1 MVGVYFQINDWV
13 LSVDENKLYRQDR
26 EVTVEP
32 RLINLLHFLAE
43 HASEVFNREELIQ
56 YVWAGA
62 IVTDQV
68 VTQSIFELRKL
79 LRDGREENISY
90 VITVPKRGYKL
101 VANVTPMT
109 HEEFLA
115 SRHCNAEILPSIVE
129 EAEEEQPE
137 APVPSIAFP
146 AGPLTRAVCE
156 MSKEKKAPR
165 KPNKISPWRL
175 GLMNFIWISILVV
188 VMGVFTYK
196 QSEVRITQAI
206 DTHLIEFKFQD
217 NFSKEGRSYDLAD
230 GFAQKLMADVA
241 QVSDY
246 RVMLKKATFTT
257 GIVPGKSVVV
267 RVKEND
273 GGSFLEVEYRNNSSE
288 KVLFSRQYALTNS
301 HLKSV
306 MQQASLD
313 LMHAL
318 KVPDAKLKS
327 KVLVAGM
334 PMNPDAVEL
343 FVEANHYLNV
353 SDANQ
358 FQHGIDL
365 MEKILEL
372 EPDNAYV
379 QAELLIAYHVQ
390 NALDPALE
398 LRKGRVQQL
407 SEKLETNTKMMVGPI
422 QPRIYEALAL
432 NETIAGDI
440 DLAKQHLN
448 QALEIRDS
456 VLSYV
461 IRGKHAEL
469 DGDLDWASESYSEA
483 FYIDTSVETYLLCEN
498 LVFPSNMKAID
509 YAMYRAVHPS
519 VVRML

>member
-43 HASEVFNREELIQ
+43 HANEVFNREELIQ

-79 LRDGREENISY
+79 LRDGREENTNY

-101 VANVTPMT
+101 VANVVAMT
-109 HEEFLA
+109 HEEFVT
-115 SRHCNAEILPSIVE
+115 SRQNEEIPPSVE
-129 EAEEEQPE
+129 ESEEDCLPI
-137 APVPSIAFP
+137 APAVTFP

-156 MSKEKKAPR
+156 MSKEKKAPQS
-165 KPNKISPWRL
+165 KNKISPWLL
-175 GLMNFIWISILVV
+175 GIMNFIWISMLVV

-217 NFSKEGRSYDLAD
+217 NFTNEGLSYDLAD
-230 GFAQKLMADVA
+230 GFAQKLMSDIA

-246 RVMLKKATFTT
+246 RVMLKKASFTS

-267 RVKEND
+267 RVREND

-288 KVLFSRQYALTNS
+288 KVLFSRQYALTSS
-301 HLKSV
+301 HLKTV
-306 MQQASLD
+306 LQQASLD
-313 LMHAL
+313 LMQVL
-318 KVPDAKLKS
+318 KVSDAKLKS
-327 KVLVAGM
+327 TMLVAGM
-334 PMNPDAVEL
+334 PMNPDALEL
-343 FVEANHYLNV
+343 FVQANHYLNV
-353 SDANQ
+353 SDTKQ
-358 FQHGIDL
+358 FRQGIDL
-365 MEKILEL
+365 MENILEI

-390 NALDPALE
+390 KALDFSQE
-398 LRKGRVQQL
+398 LKKGRMQQL
-407 SEKLETNTKMMVGPI
+407 SEALETNVKMMVGPI

-432 NETIAGDI
+432 HETIIGDMA
-440 DLAKQHLN
+440 LAKRHLG
-448 QALEIRDS
+448 QALRLRDS

-469 DGDLDWASESYSEA
+469 DGDLDLASESYSEA

>member
-43 HASEVFNREELIQ
+43 HANEVFNREELIQ

-79 LRDGREENISY
+79 LRDGREENTNY

-101 VANVTPMT
+101 VANVVTMT
-109 HEEFLA
+109 HEEFVTN
-115 SRHCNAEILPSIVE
+115 RQNEEIPPSVE
-129 EAEEEQPE
+129 ESEEDCLPI
-137 APVPSIAFP
+137 APAVTFP

-156 MSKEKKAPR
+156 MSKEKKAPQS
-165 KPNKISPWRL
+165 KNKISPWRL
-175 GLMNFIWISILVV
+175 GIMNFIWISMLVV

-217 NFSKEGRSYDLAD
+217 YFTNEGLSYDLAD
-230 GFAQKLMADVA
+230 GFAQKLMSDIA

-246 RVMLKKATFTT
+246 RVMLKKASFTS

-267 RVKEND
+267 RVREND

-288 KVLFSRQYALTNS
+288 KVLFSRQYALTSS
-301 HLKSV
+301 HLKTV
-306 MQQASLD
+306 LQQASLD
-313 LMHAL
+313 LMQVL
-318 KVPDAKLKS
+318 KVSDAKLKS
-327 KVLVAGM
+327 TMLVAGM
-334 PMNPDAVEL
+334 PMNPDALEL
-343 FVEANHYLNV
+343 FVQANHYLNV
-353 SDANQ
+353 SDTKQ
-358 FQHGIDL
+358 FRQGIDL
-365 MEKILEL
+365 MENILEI

-390 NALDPALE
+390 KALDFSQE
-398 LRKGRVQQL
+398 LKKGRMQQL
-407 SEKLETNTKMMVGPI
+407 SEALETNVKMMVGPI

-432 NETIAGDI
+432 HETIIGDMA
-440 DLAKQHLN
+440 LAKRHLG
-448 QALEIRDS
+448 QALRLRDS

-469 DGDLDWASESYSEA
+469 DGDLDLASESYSEA

>member
-43 HASEVFNREELIQ
+43 HANEVFNREELIQ

-79 LRDGREENISY
+79 LRDGREENTNY

-101 VANVTPMT
+101 VANVVTMT
-109 HEEFLA
+109 HEEFVT
-115 SRHCNAEILPSIVE
+115 SRQNEEIPPSVE
-129 EAEEEQPE
+129 ESEEDCLPI
-137 APVPSIAFP
+137 APAVTFP

-156 MSKEKKAPR
+156 MSKEKKAPQS
-165 KPNKISPWRL
+165 KNKISPWRL
-175 GLMNFIWISILVV
+175 GIMNFIWISMLVV

-217 NFSKEGRSYDLAD
+217 NFTNEGLSYDLAD
-230 GFAQKLMADVA
+230 GFAQKLMSDIA

-246 RVMLKKATFTT
+246 RVMLKKASFTS

-267 RVKEND
+267 RVREND

-288 KVLFSRQYALTNS
+288 KVLFSRQYALTSS
-301 HLKSV
+301 HLKTV
-306 MQQASLD
+306 LQQASLD
-313 LMHAL
+313 LMQVL
-318 KVPDAKLKS
+318 KVSDAKLKS
-327 KVLVAGM
+327 TMLVAGM
-334 PMNPDAVEL
+334 PMNPDALEL
-343 FVEANHYLNV
+343 FVQANHYLNV
-353 SDANQ
+353 SDTKQ
-358 FQHGIDL
+358 FRQGIDL
-365 MEKILEL
+365 MENILEI

-390 NALDPALE
+390 KALDFSQE
-398 LRKGRVQQL
+398 LKKGRMQQL
-407 SEKLETNTKMMVGPI
+407 SEALETNVKMMVGPI

-432 NETIAGDI
+432 HETIIGDMA
-440 DLAKQHLN
+440 LAKRHLE
-448 QALEIRDS
+448 QALRLRDS

-469 DGDLDWASESYSEA
+469 DGDLDLASESYSEA

>member
-43 HASEVFNREELIQ
+43 HANEVFNREELIQ

-79 LRDGREENISY
+79 LRDGREENTNY

-101 VANVTPMT
+101 VANVVTMT
-109 HEEFLA
+109 HEEFVT
-115 SRHCNAEILPSIVE
+115 SRQNEEIPPSVE
-129 EAEEEQPE
+129 ESEEDCLPI
-137 APVPSIAFP
+137 APAVTFP

-156 MSKEKKAPR
+156 MSKEKKAPQS
-165 KPNKISPWRL
+165 KNKISPWRL
-175 GLMNFIWISILVV
+175 GIMNFIWISMLVV

-217 NFSKEGRSYDLAD
+217 NFTNEGLSYDLAD
-230 GFAQKLMADVA
+230 GFAQKLMSDIA

-246 RVMLKKATFTT
+246 RVMLKKASFTS

-267 RVKEND
+267 RVREND

-288 KVLFSRQYALTNS
+288 KVLFSRQYALTSS
-301 HLKSV
+301 HLKTV
-306 MQQASLD
+306 LQQASLD
-313 LMHAL
+313 LMQVL
-318 KVPDAKLKS
+318 KVSDAKLKS
-327 KVLVAGM
+327 TMLVAGM
-334 PMNPDAVEL
+334 PMNPDALEL
-343 FVEANHYLNV
+343 FVQANHYLNV
-353 SDANQ
+353 SDTKQ
-358 FQHGIDL
+358 FRQGIDL
-365 MEKILEL
+365 MENILEI

-390 NALDPALE
+390 KALDFSQE
-398 LRKGRVQQL
+398 LKKGRMQQL
-407 SEKLETNTKMMVGPI
+407 SEALETNVKMMVGPI

-432 NETIAGDI
+432 HETIIGDMA
-440 DLAKQHLN
+440 LAKRHLG
-448 QALEIRDS
+448 QALRLRDS

-469 DGDLDWASESYSEA
+469 DGDLDLASESVKLSILIRRLRRTCCA
-483 FYIDTSVETYLLCEN
+483 KTWSSQVT
-498 LVFPSNMKAID
+498 
-509 YAMYRAVHPS
+509 
-519 VVRML
+519 

>member
-26 EVTVEP
+26 EVAVEP

-43 HASEVFNREELIQ
+43 HANEVFNREELIQ

-79 LRDGREENISY
+79 LRDGREENTNY

-101 VANVTPMT
+101 VANVVAMT
-109 HEEFLA
+109 HEEFVT
-115 SRHCNAEILPSIVE
+115 SRQNEEIPPSVE
-129 EAEEEQPE
+129 ESEEDCLPI
-137 APVPSIAFP
+137 APAVTFP

-156 MSKEKKAPR
+156 MSKEKKAPQS
-165 KPNKISPWRL
+165 KNKISPWRL
-175 GLMNFIWISILVV
+175 GIMNFIWISMLVV

-217 NFSKEGRSYDLAD
+217 NFTNEGLSYDLAD
-230 GFAQKLMADVA
+230 GFAQKLMSDIA

-246 RVMLKKATFTT
+246 RVMLKKASFTS

-267 RVKEND
+267 RVREND

-288 KVLFSRQYALTNS
+288 KVLFSRQYALTSS
-301 HLKSV
+301 HLKTV
-306 MQQASLD
+306 LQQASLD
-313 LMHAL
+313 LMQVL
-318 KVPDAKLKS
+318 KVSDAKLKS
-327 KVLVAGM
+327 TMLVAGM
-334 PMNPDAVEL
+334 PMNPDALEL
-343 FVEANHYLNV
+343 FVQANHYLNV
-353 SDANQ
+353 SDTKQ
-358 FQHGIDL
+358 FRQGIDL
-365 MEKILEL
+365 MENILEI

-390 NALDPALE
+390 KALDFSQE
-398 LRKGRVQQL
+398 LKKGRMQQL
-407 SEKLETNTKMMVGPI
+407 SEALETNVKMMVGPI

-432 NETIAGDI
+432 HETIIGDMA
-440 DLAKQHLN
+440 LAKRHLG
-448 QALEIRDS
+448 QALRLRDS

-469 DGDLDWASESYSEA
+469 DGDLDLASESYSEA

>member
-43 HASEVFNREELIQ
+43 HANEVFNREELIQ

-79 LRDGREENISY
+79 LRDGREENTNY

-101 VANVTPMT
+101 VANVVTMT
-109 HEEFLA
+109 YEEFVT
-115 SRHCNAEILPSIVE
+115 SRQNEEIPPSVE
-129 EAEEEQPE
+129 ESEEDCLPI
-137 APVPSIAFP
+137 APAVTFP

-156 MSKEKKAPR
+156 MSKEKKAPQS
-165 KPNKISPWRL
+165 KNKISPWRL
-175 GLMNFIWISILVV
+175 GIMNFIWISMLVV

-217 NFSKEGRSYDLAD
+217 NFTNEGLSYDLAD
-230 GFAQKLMADVA
+230 GFAQKLMSDIA

-246 RVMLKKATFTT
+246 RVMLKKASFTS

-267 RVKEND
+267 RVREND

-288 KVLFSRQYALTNS
+288 KVLFSRQYALTSS
-301 HLKSV
+301 HLKTV
-306 MQQASLD
+306 LQQASLD
-313 LMHAL
+313 LMQVL
-318 KVPDAKLKS
+318 KVSDAKLKS
-327 KVLVAGM
+327 TMLVAGM
-334 PMNPDAVEL
+334 PMNPDALEL
-343 FVEANHYLNV
+343 FVQANHYLNV
-353 SDANQ
+353 SDTKQ
-358 FQHGIDL
+358 FRQGIDL
-365 MEKILEL
+365 MENILEI

-390 NALDPALE
+390 KALDFSQE
-398 LRKGRVQQL
+398 LKKGRMQQL
-407 SEKLETNTKMMVGPI
+407 SEALETNVKMMMGPI

-432 NETIAGDI
+432 HETIIGDMA
-440 DLAKQHLN
+440 LAKRHLG
-448 QALEIRDS
+448 QALRLRDS

-469 DGDLDWASESYSEA
+469 DGDLDLASESYSEA

>member
-43 HASEVFNREELIQ
+43 HANEVFNREELIQ

-115 SRHCNAEILPSIVE
+115 CRPCYSDELSSSKI
-129 EAEEEQPE
+129 AEEDSPTPL
-137 APVPSIAFP
+137 APTVTFP

-156 MSKEKKAPR
+156 MSKEKKTPPKR
-165 KPNKISPWRL
+165 HKISTWRL
-175 GLMNFIWISILVV
+175 GVMNFIWISILVV
-188 VMGVFTYK
+188 VMGIFTYK

-217 NFSKEGRSYDLAD
+217 DFSRDGLVYELAD
-230 GFAQKLMADVA
+230 GFAQKLMADIA

-246 RVMLKKATFTT
+246 RVMLKKTSFTT

-267 RVKEND
+267 QVRQNES
-273 GGSFLEVEYRNNSSE
+273 GSFLEVEYRNNSSD
-288 KVLFSRQYALTNS
+288 KVLFSRQYALADN
-301 HLKSV
+301 HLKAV
-306 MQQASLD
+306 LQQASLD
-313 LMHAL
+313 LMHVL
-318 KVPDAKLKS
+318 KVPNAKEKS
-327 KVLVAGM
+327 QVLVAGM
-334 PMNPDAVEL
+334 PMNPDALEL
-343 FVEANHYLNV
+343 FVRANHYLNV
-353 SDANQ
+353 SDAGR
-358 FQHGIDL
+358 FQRGIDL
-365 MEKILEL
+365 MEKILEI

-379 QAELLIAYHVQ
+379 QSELLIAYHVQ
-390 NALDPALE
+390 KALDPALE
-398 LRKGRVQQL
+398 LRKSRVQQL
-407 SEKLETNTKMMVGPI
+407 SETLETNTQAMVGPI

-432 NETIAGDI
+432 HETVIGDI
-440 DLAKQHLN
+440 DMAKRHLS
-448 QALEIRDS
+448 QAFELRDS

-509 YAMYRAVHPS
+509 YSMYRAVHPS

>member
-43 HASEVFNREELIQ
+43 HANEVFNREELIQ

-79 LRDGREENISY
+79 LRDGREENTNY

-101 VANVTPMT
+101 VANVVAMT
-109 HEEFLA
+109 HEEFVT
-115 SRHCNAEILPSIVE
+115 SRQNEEIPPSVE
-129 EAEEEQPE
+129 ESEEDCLPI
-137 APVPSIAFP
+137 APAVTFP

-156 MSKEKKAPR
+156 MSKEKKAPQS
-165 KPNKISPWRL
+165 KNKISPWRL
-175 GLMNFIWISILVV
+175 GIMNFIWISMLVV

-217 NFSKEGRSYDLAD
+217 NFTSEGLSYDLAD
-230 GFAQKLMADVA
+230 GFAQKLMSDIA

-246 RVMLKKATFTT
+246 RVMLKKASFTS

-267 RVKEND
+267 RVREND

-288 KVLFSRQYALTNS
+288 KVLFSRQYALTSS
-301 HLKSV
+301 HLKTV
-306 MQQASLD
+306 LQQASLD
-313 LMHAL
+313 LMQVL
-318 KVPDAKLKS
+318 KVSDAKLKS
-327 KVLVAGM
+327 TMLVAGM
-334 PMNPDAVEL
+334 PMNPDALEL
-343 FVEANHYLNV
+343 FVQANHYLNV
-353 SDANQ
+353 SDTKQ
-358 FQHGIDL
+358 FRQGIDL
-365 MEKILEL
+365 MENILEI

-379 QAELLIAYHVQ
+379 QAELLIAYHVEK
-390 NALDPALE
+390 ALDFSQE
-398 LRKGRVQQL
+398 LKKGRMQQL
-407 SEKLETNTKMMVGPI
+407 SEALETNVKMMVGPI

-432 NETIAGDI
+432 HETIIGDMA
-440 DLAKQHLN
+440 LAKRHLG
-448 QALEIRDS
+448 QALRLRDS

-469 DGDLDWASESYSEA
+469 DGDLDLASESYSEA

>member
-43 HASEVFNREELIQ
+43 HANEVFNREELIQ

-79 LRDGREENISY
+79 LRDGREENTNY

-101 VANVTPMT
+101 VANVVTMT
-109 HEEFLA
+109 HEEFVT
-115 SRHCNAEILPSIVE
+115 SRQNEEIPPSVE
-129 EAEEEQPE
+129 E
-137 APVPSIAFP
+137 
-146 AGPLTRAVCE
+146 
-156 MSKEKKAPR
+156 
-165 KPNKISPWRL
+165 
-175 GLMNFIWISILVV
+175 
-188 VMGVFTYK
+188 
-196 QSEVRITQAI
+196 SEVRITQAI

-217 NFSKEGRSYDLAD
+217 NFTNEGLSYDLAD
-230 GFAQKLMADVA
+230 GFAQKLMSDIA

-246 RVMLKKATFTT
+246 RVMLKKASFTS

-267 RVKEND
+267 RVREND

-288 KVLFSRQYALTNS
+288 KVLFSRQYALTSS
-301 HLKSV
+301 HLKTV
-306 MQQASLD
+306 LQQASLD
-313 LMHAL
+313 LMQVL
-318 KVPDAKLKS
+318 KVSDAKLKS
-327 KVLVAGM
+327 TMLVAGM
-334 PMNPDAVEL
+334 PMNPDALEL
-343 FVEANHYLNV
+343 FVQANHYLNV
-353 SDANQ
+353 SDTKQ
-358 FQHGIDL
+358 FRQGIDL
-365 MEKILEL
+365 MENILEI

-390 NALDPALE
+390 KALDFSQE
-398 LRKGRVQQL
+398 LKKGRMQQL
-407 SEKLETNTKMMVGPI
+407 SEALETNVKMMVGPI

-432 NETIAGDI
+432 HETIIGDMA
-440 DLAKQHLN
+440 LAKRHLG
-448 QALEIRDS
+448 QALRLRDS

-469 DGDLDWASESYSEA
+469 DGDLDLASESYSEA

>member
-43 HASEVFNREELIQ
+43 HANEVFNREELIQ

-79 LRDGREENISY
+79 LRDGREENTNY

-101 VANVTPMT
+101 VANVVTMT
-109 HEEFLA
+109 HEEFVT
-115 SRHCNAEILPSIVE
+115 SRQNEEIPPSVE
-129 EAEEEQPE
+129 ESEEDCLPI
-137 APVPSIAFP
+137 APAVTFP

-156 MSKEKKAPR
+156 MSKEKKAPQS
-165 KPNKISPWRL
+165 KNKISPWRL
-175 GLMNFIWISILVV
+175 GIMNFIWISMLVV

-217 NFSKEGRSYDLAD
+217 NFTNEGLSYDLAD
-230 GFAQKLMADVA
+230 GFAQKLMSDIA

-246 RVMLKKATFTT
+246 RVMLKKASFTS

-267 RVKEND
+267 RVREND

-288 KVLFSRQYALTNS
+288 KVLFSRQYALTSS
-301 HLKSV
+301 HLKTV
-306 MQQASLD
+306 LQQASLD
-313 LMHAL
+313 LMQVL
-318 KVPDAKLKS
+318 KVSDAKLKS
-327 KVLVAGM
+327 MMLVAGM
-334 PMNPDAVEL
+334 PMNPDALEL
-343 FVEANHYLNV
+343 FVQANHYLNV
-353 SDANQ
+353 SDTKQ
-358 FQHGIDL
+358 FRQGIDL
-365 MEKILEL
+365 MENILEI

-390 NALDPALE
+390 KALDFSQE
-398 LRKGRVQQL
+398 LKKGRMQQL
-407 SEKLETNTKMMVGPI
+407 SEALETNVKMMVGPI

-432 NETIAGDI
+432 HETIIGDMA
-440 DLAKQHLN
+440 LAKRHLG
-448 QALEIRDS
+448 QALRLRDS

-469 DGDLDWASESYSEA
+469 DGDLDLASESYSEA

>member
-43 HASEVFNREELIQ
+43 HANEVFNREELIQ

-79 LRDGREENISY
+79 LRDGREENTNY

-101 VANVTPMT
+101 VANVVAMT
-109 HEEFLA
+109 HEEFVT
-115 SRHCNAEILPSIVE
+115 SRQNEEIPPSVE
-129 EAEEEQPE
+129 ESEEDCLPI
-137 APVPSIAFP
+137 APAVTFP

-156 MSKEKKAPR
+156 MSKEKKAPQS
-165 KPNKISPWRL
+165 KNKISPWRL
-175 GLMNFIWISILVV
+175 GIMNFIWISMLVV

-217 NFSKEGRSYDLAD
+217 NFTNEGLSYDLAD
-230 GFAQKLMADVA
+230 GFAQKLMSDIA

-246 RVMLKKATFTT
+246 RVMLKKASFTS

-267 RVKEND
+267 RVREND

-288 KVLFSRQYALTNS
+288 KVLFSRQYALTSS
-301 HLKSV
+301 HLKTV
-306 MQQASLD
+306 LQQASLD
-313 LMHAL
+313 LMQVL
-318 KVPDAKLKS
+318 KVSDAKLKS
-327 KVLVAGM
+327 TMLVAGM
-334 PMNPDAVEL
+334 PMNPDALEL
-343 FVEANHYLNV
+343 FVQANHYLNV
-353 SDANQ
+353 SDTKQ
-358 FQHGIDL
+358 FRQGIDL
-365 MEKILEL
+365 MENILEI

-390 NALDPALE
+390 KALDFSQE
-398 LRKGRVQQL
+398 LKKGRMQQL
-407 SEKLETNTKMMVGPI
+407 SEALETNVKMMVGPI

-432 NETIAGDI
+432 HETIIGDMA
-440 DLAKQHLN
+440 LAKRHLG
-448 QALEIRDS
+448 QALRLRDS

-469 DGDLDWASESYSEA
+469 DGDLDLASESYSEA

>member
-43 HASEVFNREELIQ
+43 HANEVFNREELIQ

-79 LRDGREENISY
+79 LRDGREENTNY

-101 VANVTPMT
+101 VANVVTMT
-109 HEEFLA
+109 HEEFVT
-115 SRHCNAEILPSIVE
+115 SRQNEEIPPSVE
-129 EAEEEQPE
+129 ESEEDCLPI
-137 APVPSIAFP
+137 APAVTFP

-156 MSKEKKAPR
+156 MSKEKKAPQS
-165 KPNKISPWRL
+165 KNKISPWRL
-175 GLMNFIWISILVV
+175 GIMNFIWISMLVV

-217 NFSKEGRSYDLAD
+217 NFTNEGLSYDLAD
-230 GFAQKLMADVA
+230 RFAQKLMSDIA

-246 RVMLKKATFTT
+246 RVMLKKASFTS

-267 RVKEND
+267 RVREND

-288 KVLFSRQYALTNS
+288 KVLFSRQYALTSS
-301 HLKSV
+301 HLKTV
-306 MQQASLD
+306 LQQASLD
-313 LMHAL
+313 LMQVL
-318 KVPDAKLKS
+318 KVSDAKLKS
-327 KVLVAGM
+327 TMLVAGM
-334 PMNPDAVEL
+334 PMNPDALEL
-343 FVEANHYLNV
+343 FVQANHYLNV
-353 SDANQ
+353 SDTKQ
-358 FQHGIDL
+358 FRQGIDL
-365 MEKILEL
+365 MENILEI

-390 NALDPALE
+390 KALDFSQE
-398 LRKGRVQQL
+398 LKKGRMQQL
-407 SEKLETNTKMMVGPI
+407 SEALETNVKMMVGPI

-432 NETIAGDI
+432 HETIIGDMA
-440 DLAKQHLN
+440 LAKRHLG
-448 QALEIRDS
+448 QALRLRDS

-469 DGDLDWASESYSEA
+469 DGDLDLASESYSEA

>member
-43 HASEVFNREELIQ
+43 HANEVFNREELIQ

-79 LRDGREENISY
+79 LRDGREENTNY

-101 VANVTPMT
+101 VANVVAMT
-109 HEEFLA
+109 HEEFVT
-115 SRHCNAEILPSIVE
+115 SRQNEEIPPSVE
-129 EAEEEQPE
+129 ESEEDCLPI
-137 APVPSIAFP
+137 APAVTFP

-156 MSKEKKAPR
+156 MSKEKKAPQS
-165 KPNKISPWRL
+165 KNKISPWRL
-175 GLMNFIWISILVV
+175 GIMNFIWISMLVV

-217 NFSKEGRSYDLAD
+217 NFTSEGLSYDLAD
-230 GFAQKLMADVA
+230 GFAQKLMSDIA

-246 RVMLKKATFTT
+246 RVMLKKASFTF

-267 RVKEND
+267 RVREND

-288 KVLFSRQYALTNS
+288 KVLFSRQYALTSS
-301 HLKSV
+301 HLKTV
-306 MQQASLD
+306 LQQASLD
-313 LMHAL
+313 LMQVL
-318 KVPDAKLKS
+318 KVSDAKLKS
-327 KVLVAGM
+327 TMLVAGM
-334 PMNPDAVEL
+334 PMNPDALEL
-343 FVEANHYLNV
+343 FVQANHYLNV
-353 SDANQ
+353 SDTKQ
-358 FQHGIDL
+358 FRQGIDL
-365 MEKILEL
+365 MENILEI

-390 NALDPALE
+390 KALDFSQE
-398 LRKGRVQQL
+398 LKKGRMQQL
-407 SEKLETNTKMMVGPI
+407 SEALETNVKMMVGPI

-432 NETIAGDI
+432 HETIIGDMA
-440 DLAKQHLN
+440 LAKRHLG
-448 QALEIRDS
+448 QALRLRDS

-469 DGDLDWASESYSEA
+469 DGDLDLASESYSEA

>member
-43 HASEVFNREELIQ
+43 HANEVFNREELIQ

-79 LRDGREENISY
+79 LRDGREENTNY

-101 VANVTPMT
+101 VANVVAMT
-109 HEEFLA
+109 HEEFVT
-115 SRHCNAEILPSIVE
+115 SRQNEEIPPSVE
-129 EAEEEQPE
+129 ESEEDCLPI
-137 APVPSIAFP
+137 APTVTFP

-156 MSKEKKAPR
+156 MSKEKKAPQS
-165 KPNKISPWRL
+165 KNKISPWRL
-175 GLMNFIWISILVV
+175 GIMNFIWISMLVV

-217 NFSKEGRSYDLAD
+217 NFTNEGLSYDLAD
-230 GFAQKLMADVA
+230 GFAQKLMSDIA

-246 RVMLKKATFTT
+246 RVMLKKASFTS

-267 RVKEND
+267 RVREND

-288 KVLFSRQYALTNS
+288 KVLFSRQYALTSS
-301 HLKSV
+301 HLKTV
-306 MQQASLD
+306 LQQASLD
-313 LMHAL
+313 LMQVL
-318 KVPDAKLKS
+318 KVSDAKLKS
-327 KVLVAGM
+327 TMLVAGM
-334 PMNPDAVEL
+334 PMNPDALEL
-343 FVEANHYLNV
+343 FVQANHYLNV
-353 SDANQ
+353 SDTKQ
-358 FQHGIDL
+358 FRQGIDL
-365 MEKILEL
+365 MENILEI

-390 NALDPALE
+390 KALDFSQE
-398 LRKGRVQQL
+398 LKKGRMQQL
-407 SEKLETNTKMMVGPI
+407 SEALETNVKMMVGPI

-432 NETIAGDI
+432 HETIIGDMA
-440 DLAKQHLN
+440 LAKRHLG
-448 QALEIRDS
+448 QALRLRDS

-469 DGDLDWASESYSEA
+469 DGDLDLASESYSEA

>member
-43 HASEVFNREELIQ
+43 HANEVFNREELIQ

-79 LRDGREENISY
+79 LRDGREENTNY

-101 VANVTPMT
+101 VANVVAMT
-109 HEEFLA
+109 HEEFVT
-115 SRHCNAEILPSIVE
+115 SRQNEEIPPSVE
-129 EAEEEQPE
+129 ESEEDCLPI
-137 APVPSIAFP
+137 APAVTFP

-156 MSKEKKAPR
+156 MSKEKKAPQS
-165 KPNKISPWRL
+165 KNKISPWRL
-175 GLMNFIWISILVV
+175 GIMNFIWISMLVV

-217 NFSKEGRSYDLAD
+217 NFTREGLSYDLAD
-230 GFAQKLMADVA
+230 GFAQKLMSDIA

-246 RVMLKKATFTT
+246 RVMLKKASFTS

-267 RVKEND
+267 RVREND

-288 KVLFSRQYALTNS
+288 KVLFSRQYALTSS
-301 HLKSV
+301 HLKTV
-306 MQQASLD
+306 LQQASLD
-313 LMHAL
+313 LMQVL
-318 KVPDAKLKS
+318 KVSDAKLKS
-327 KVLVAGM
+327 TMLVAGM
-334 PMNPDAVEL
+334 PMNPDALEL
-343 FVEANHYLNV
+343 FVQANHYLNV
-353 SDANQ
+353 SDTKQ
-358 FQHGIDL
+358 FRQGIDL
-365 MEKILEL
+365 MENILEI

-390 NALDPALE
+390 KALDFSQE
-398 LRKGRVQQL
+398 LKKGRMQQL
-407 SEKLETNTKMMVGPI
+407 SEALETNVKMMVGPI

-432 NETIAGDI
+432 HETIIGDMA
-440 DLAKQHLN
+440 LAKRHLG
-448 QALEIRDS
+448 QALRLRDS

-469 DGDLDWASESYSEA
+469 DGDLDLASESYSEA

>member
-43 HASEVFNREELIQ
+43 HANEVFNREELIQ

-79 LRDGREENISY
+79 LRDGREENTNY

-101 VANVTPMT
+101 VANVITMT
-109 HEEFLA
+109 YEDFVTSRQNEE
-115 SRHCNAEILPSIVE
+115 IPPSVE
-129 EAEEEQPE
+129 ESEEDCLPI
-137 APVPSIAFP
+137 APAVTFP

-156 MSKEKKAPR
+156 MSKEKKAPQS
-165 KPNKISPWRL
+165 KNKISPWRL
-175 GLMNFIWISILVV
+175 GIMNFIWISMLVV

-217 NFSKEGRSYDLAD
+217 NFTNEGLSYDLAD
-230 GFAQKLMADVA
+230 GFAQKLMSDIA

-246 RVMLKKATFTT
+246 RVMLKKASFTS

-267 RVKEND
+267 RVREND

-288 KVLFSRQYALTNS
+288 KVLFSRQYALTSS
-301 HLKSV
+301 HLKTV
-306 MQQASLD
+306 LQQASLD
-313 LMHAL
+313 LMQVL
-318 KVPDAKLKS
+318 KVSDAKLKS
-327 KVLVAGM
+327 TMLVAGM
-334 PMNPDAVEL
+334 PINPDALEL
-343 FVEANHYLNV
+343 FVQANHYLNV
-353 SDANQ
+353 SDTKQ
-358 FQHGIDL
+358 FRQGIDL
-365 MEKILEL
+365 MENILEI

-390 NALDPALE
+390 KALDFSQE
-398 LRKGRVQQL
+398 LKKGRMQQL
-407 SEKLETNTKMMVGPI
+407 SEALETNVKMMVGPI

-432 NETIAGDI
+432 HETIIGDMA
-440 DLAKQHLN
+440 LAKRHLG
-448 QALEIRDS
+448 QALRLRDS

-469 DGDLDWASESYSEA
+469 DGDLDLASESYSEA

>member
-43 HASEVFNREELIQ
+43 HANEVFNREELIQ

-79 LRDGREENISY
+79 LRDGREENTNY

-101 VANVTPMT
+101 VANVVAMT
-109 HEEFLA
+109 HEEFVT
-115 SRHCNAEILPSIVE
+115 SRQNEEIPPSVE
-129 EAEEEQPE
+129 ESEEDCLPI
-137 APVPSIAFP
+137 APAVTFP

-156 MSKEKKAPR
+156 MSKEKKAPQS
-165 KPNKISPWRL
+165 KNKISPWRL
-175 GLMNFIWISILVV
+175 GIMNFIWISMLVV

-217 NFSKEGRSYDLAD
+217 NFTNEGLSYDLAD
-230 GFAQKLMADVA
+230 GFAQKLMSDIA

-246 RVMLKKATFTT
+246 RVMLKKASFTS

-267 RVKEND
+267 RVREND

-288 KVLFSRQYALTNS
+288 KVLFSRQYALTSS
-301 HLKSV
+301 HLKTV
-306 MQQASLD
+306 LQQASLD
-313 LMHAL
+313 LMQVL
-318 KVPDAKLKS
+318 KVSDAKLKS
-327 KVLVAGM
+327 TMLVAGM
-334 PMNPDAVEL
+334 PMNPDALEL
-343 FVEANHYLNV
+343 FVQANHYLNV
-353 SDANQ
+353 SDTKQ
-358 FQHGIDL
+358 FRQGIDL
-365 MEKILEL
+365 MENILEI

-390 NALDPALE
+390 KALDFSQE
-398 LRKGRVQQL
+398 LKKGRMQQL
-407 SEKLETNTKMMVGPI
+407 REALETNVKMMVGPI

-432 NETIAGDI
+432 HETIIGDMA
-440 DLAKQHLN
+440 LAKRHLG
-448 QALEIRDS
+448 QALRLRDS

-469 DGDLDWASESYSEA
+469 DGDLDLASESYSEA

>member
-43 HASEVFNREELIQ
+43 HANEVFNREELIQ

-79 LRDGREENISY
+79 LRDGREENTNY

-101 VANVTPMT
+101 VANVVTMT
-109 HEEFLA
+109 HEEFVT
-115 SRHCNAEILPSIVE
+115 SRQNEEIPPSVE
-129 EAEEEQPE
+129 ESEEDCLPI
-137 APVPSIAFP
+137 APAVTFP

-156 MSKEKKAPR
+156 MSKEKKAPQS
-165 KPNKISPWRL
+165 KNKISPWRL
-175 GLMNFIWISILVV
+175 GIMNFIWISMLVV

-217 NFSKEGRSYDLAD
+217 NFTNEGLSYDLAD
-230 GFAQKLMADVA
+230 GFAQKLMSDIA

-246 RVMLKKATFTT
+246 RVMLKKASFTS

-267 RVKEND
+267 RVREND

-288 KVLFSRQYALTNS
+288 KVLFSRQYALTSS
-301 HLKSV
+301 HLKTV
-306 MQQASLD
+306 LQQASLD
-313 LMHAL
+313 LMQVL
-318 KVPDAKLKS
+318 KVSDAKLKS
-327 KVLVAGM
+327 TMLVAGM
-334 PMNPDAVEL
+334 PMNPDALEL
-343 FVEANHYLNV
+343 FVQANHYLNV
-353 SDANQ
+353 SDTKQ
-358 FQHGIDL
+358 FRQGIDL
-365 MEKILEL
+365 MENILEI

-390 NALDPALE
+390 KALDFSQVLK
-398 LRKGRVQQL
+398 KGRMQQL
-407 SEKLETNTKMMVGPI
+407 SEALETNVKMMVGPI

-432 NETIAGDI
+432 HETIIGDMA
-440 DLAKQHLN
+440 LAKRHLG
-448 QALEIRDS
+448 QALRLRDS

-469 DGDLDWASESYSEA
+469 DGDLDLASESYSEA

>member
-43 HASEVFNREELIQ
+43 HANEVFNREELIQ

-79 LRDGREENISY
+79 LRDGREENTNY

-101 VANVTPMT
+101 VANVVTMT
-109 HEEFLA
+109 HEEFVT
-115 SRHCNAEILPSIVE
+115 SRQNEEIPPSVE
-129 EAEEEQPE
+129 ESEEDCLPI
-137 APVPSIAFP
+137 APAVTFP

-156 MSKEKKAPR
+156 MSKEKKAPQS
-165 KPNKISPWRL
+165 KNKISPWRL
-175 GLMNFIWISILVV
+175 GIMNFIWISMLVV

-217 NFSKEGRSYDLAD
+217 NFTNEGLSYDLAD
-230 GFAQKLMADVA
+230 GFAQKLMSDIA

-246 RVMLKKATFTT
+246 RVMLKKASFNS

-267 RVKEND
+267 RVREND

-288 KVLFSRQYALTNS
+288 KVLFSRQYALTSS
-301 HLKSV
+301 HLKTV
-306 MQQASLD
+306 LQQASLD
-313 LMHAL
+313 LMQVL
-318 KVPDAKLKS
+318 KVSDAKLKS
-327 KVLVAGM
+327 TMLVAGM
-334 PMNPDAVEL
+334 PMNPDALEL
-343 FVEANHYLNV
+343 FVQANHYLNV
-353 SDANQ
+353 SDTKQ
-358 FQHGIDL
+358 FRQGIDL
-365 MEKILEL
+365 MENILEI

-390 NALDPALE
+390 KALDFSQE
-398 LRKGRVQQL
+398 LKKGRMQQL
-407 SEKLETNTKMMVGPI
+407 SEALETSVKMMVGPI

-432 NETIAGDI
+432 HETIIGDMA
-440 DLAKQHLN
+440 LAKRHLG
-448 QALEIRDS
+448 QALRLRDS

-469 DGDLDWASESYSEA
+469 DGDLDLASESYSEA

>member
-43 HASEVFNREELIQ
+43 HANEVFNREELIQ

-79 LRDGREENISY
+79 LRDGREENTNY

-101 VANVTPMT
+101 VANVVTMT
-109 HEEFLA
+109 YEEFVT
-115 SRHCNAEILPSIVE
+115 SRQNEEIPPSVE
-129 EAEEEQPE
+129 ESEEDCLPI
-137 APVPSIAFP
+137 APAVTFP

-156 MSKEKKAPR
+156 MSKEKKAPQS
-165 KPNKISPWRL
+165 KNKISPWLL
-175 GLMNFIWISILVV
+175 GIMNFIWISMLVV

-217 NFSKEGRSYDLAD
+217 NFTNEGLSYDLAD
-230 GFAQKLMADVA
+230 GFAQKLMSDIA

-246 RVMLKKATFTT
+246 RVMLKKASFTS

-267 RVKEND
+267 RVREND

-288 KVLFSRQYALTNS
+288 KVLFSRQYALTSS
-301 HLKSV
+301 HLKTV
-306 MQQASLD
+306 LQQASLD
-313 LMHAL
+313 LMQVL
-318 KVPDAKLKS
+318 KVSDAKLKS
-327 KVLVAGM
+327 TMLVAGM
-334 PMNPDAVEL
+334 PMNPDALEL
-343 FVEANHYLNV
+343 FVQANHYLNV
-353 SDANQ
+353 SDTKQ
-358 FQHGIDL
+358 FRQGIDL
-365 MEKILEL
+365 MENILEI

-390 NALDPALE
+390 KALDFSQE
-398 LRKGRVQQL
+398 LKKGRMQQL
-407 SEKLETNTKMMVGPI
+407 SEALETNVKMMVGPI

-432 NETIAGDI
+432 HETIIGDMA
-440 DLAKQHLN
+440 LAKRHLG
-448 QALEIRDS
+448 QALRLRDS

-469 DGDLDWASESYSEA
+469 DGDLDLASESYSEA

>member
-43 HASEVFNREELIQ
+43 HANEVFNREELIQ

-79 LRDGREENISY
+79 LRDGREENTNY

-101 VANVTPMT
+101 VANVVTMT
-109 HEEFLA
+109 HEEFVT
-115 SRHCNAEILPSIVE
+115 SPQNEEIPPSVE
-129 EAEEEQPE
+129 ESEEDCLPI
-137 APVPSIAFP
+137 APAVTFP

-156 MSKEKKAPR
+156 MSKEKKAPQS
-165 KPNKISPWRL
+165 KNKISPWRL
-175 GLMNFIWISILVV
+175 GIMNFIWISMLVV

-217 NFSKEGRSYDLAD
+217 NFTNEGLSYDLAD
-230 GFAQKLMADVA
+230 GFAQKLMSDIA

-246 RVMLKKATFTT
+246 RVMLKKASFTS

-267 RVKEND
+267 RVREND

-288 KVLFSRQYALTNS
+288 KVLFSRQYALTSS
-301 HLKSV
+301 HLKTV
-306 MQQASLD
+306 LQQASLD
-313 LMHAL
+313 LMQVL
-318 KVPDAKLKS
+318 KVSDAKLKS
-327 KVLVAGM
+327 TMLVAGM
-334 PMNPDAVEL
+334 PMNPDALEL
-343 FVEANHYLNV
+343 FVQANHYLNV
-353 SDANQ
+353 SDTKQ
-358 FQHGIDL
+358 FRQGIDL
-365 MEKILEL
+365 MENILEI

-390 NALDPALE
+390 KALDFSQE
-398 LRKGRVQQL
+398 LKKGRMQQL
-407 SEKLETNTKMMVGPI
+407 SEALETNVKMMVGPI

-432 NETIAGDI
+432 HETIIGDMA
-440 DLAKQHLN
+440 LAKRHLG
-448 QALEIRDS
+448 QALRLRDS

-469 DGDLDWASESYSEA
+469 DGDLDLASESYSEA

>member
-43 HASEVFNREELIQ
+43 HANEVFNREELIQ

-79 LRDGREENISY
+79 LRDGREENTNY

-101 VANVTPMT
+101 VANVVAMT
-109 HEEFLA
+109 HEEFVT
-115 SRHCNAEILPSIVE
+115 SRQNEEIPPSVE
-129 EAEEEQPE
+129 ESEEDCLPI
-137 APVPSIAFP
+137 APAVTFP

-156 MSKEKKAPR
+156 MSKEKKAPQS
-165 KPNKISPWRL
+165 KNKISPWRL
-175 GLMNFIWISILVV
+175 GIMNFIWISMLVV

-217 NFSKEGRSYDLAD
+217 NFTSEGLSYDLAD
-230 GFAQKLMADVA
+230 GFAQKLMSDIA

-246 RVMLKKATFTT
+246 RVMLKKASFTS

-267 RVKEND
+267 RVREND

-288 KVLFSRQYALTNS
+288 KVLFSRQYALTSS
-301 HLKSV
+301 HLKTV
-306 MQQASLD
+306 LQQASLD
-313 LMHAL
+313 LMQVL
-318 KVPDAKLKS
+318 KVSDAKLKS
-327 KVLVAGM
+327 TMLVAGM
-334 PMNPDAVEL
+334 PMNPDALEL
-343 FVEANHYLNV
+343 FVQANHYLNV
-353 SDANQ
+353 SDTKQ
-358 FQHGIDL
+358 FRQGIDL
-365 MEKILEL
+365 MENILEI

-390 NALDPALE
+390 KALDFSQE
-398 LRKGRVQQL
+398 LKKGRMQQL
-407 SEKLETNTKMMVGPI
+407 SEALETNVKMMVGPI

-432 NETIAGDI
+432 HETIIGDMA
-440 DLAKQHLN
+440 LAKRHLG
-448 QALEIRDS
+448 QALRLRNS

-469 DGDLDWASESYSEA
+469 DGDLDLASESYSEA

>member
-43 HASEVFNREELIQ
+43 HANEVFNREELIQ

-79 LRDGREENISY
+79 LRDGREENTNY

-101 VANVTPMT
+101 VANVVTMT
-109 HEEFLA
+109 HEEFVT
-115 SRHCNAEILPSIVE
+115 SRQNEEIPPSVE
-129 EAEEEQPE
+129 ESEEDCLPI
-137 APVPSIAFP
+137 APAVTFP

-156 MSKEKKAPR
+156 MSKEKKAPQS
-165 KPNKISPWRL
+165 KNKISPWLL
-175 GLMNFIWISILVV
+175 GIMNFIWISMLVV

-217 NFSKEGRSYDLAD
+217 NFTNEGLSYDLAD
-230 GFAQKLMADVA
+230 GFAQKLMSDIA

-246 RVMLKKATFTT
+246 RVMLKKASFTS

-267 RVKEND
+267 RVREND

-288 KVLFSRQYALTNS
+288 KVLFSRQYALTSS
-301 HLKSV
+301 HLKTV
-306 MQQASLD
+306 LQQASLD
-313 LMHAL
+313 LMQVL
-318 KVPDAKLKS
+318 KVSDAKLKS
-327 KVLVAGM
+327 TMLVAGM
-334 PMNPDAVEL
+334 PMNPDALEL
-343 FVEANHYLNV
+343 FVQANHYLNV
-353 SDANQ
+353 SDTKQ
-358 FQHGIDL
+358 FRQGIDL
-365 MEKILEL
+365 MENILEI

-390 NALDPALE
+390 KALDFSQE
-398 LRKGRVQQL
+398 LKKGRMQQL
-407 SEKLETNTKMMVGPI
+407 SEALETNVKMMVGPI

-432 NETIAGDI
+432 HETIIGDMA
-440 DLAKQHLN
+440 LAKRHLG
-448 QALEIRDS
+448 QALRLRDS

-469 DGDLDWASESYSEA
+469 DGDLDLASESYSEA

>member
-26 EVTVEP
+26 EVAVEP

-43 HASEVFNREELIQ
+43 HANEVFNREELIQ

-79 LRDGREENISY
+79 LRDGREENTNY

-101 VANVTPMT
+101 VANVVAMT
-109 HEEFLA
+109 HEEFVT
-115 SRHCNAEILPSIVE
+115 SRQNEEIPPSVE
-129 EAEEEQPE
+129 ESEEDCLPI
-137 APVPSIAFP
+137 APAVTFP

-156 MSKEKKAPR
+156 MSKEKKAPQS
-165 KPNKISPWRL
+165 KNKISPWRL
-175 GLMNFIWISILVV
+175 GIMNFIWISMLVV

-217 NFSKEGRSYDLAD
+217 NFTNEGLSYDLAD
-230 GFAQKLMADVA
+230 GFAQKLMSDIA

-246 RVMLKKATFTT
+246 RVMLKKASFTS

-267 RVKEND
+267 RVREND

-288 KVLFSRQYALTNS
+288 KVLFSRQYALTSS
-301 HLKSV
+301 HLKTV
-306 MQQASLD
+306 LQQASLD
-313 LMHAL
+313 LMQVL
-318 KVPDAKLKS
+318 KVSDAKLKS
-327 KVLVAGM
+327 TMLVAGM
-334 PMNPDAVEL
+334 PMNPDALEL
-343 FVEANHYLNV
+343 FVQANHYLNV
-353 SDANQ
+353 SDTKQ
-358 FQHGIDL
+358 FRQGIDL
-365 MEKILEL
+365 MENILEI

-390 NALDPALE
+390 KALDFSQE
-398 LRKGRVQQL
+398 LKKGRMQQL
-407 SEKLETNTKMMVGPI
+407 SEALETNVKMMVGPI

-432 NETIAGDI
+432 HETIIGDMA
-440 DLAKQHLN
+440 LAKRYLG
-448 QALEIRDS
+448 QALRLRDS

-469 DGDLDWASESYSEA
+469 DGDLDLASESYSEA

>member
-43 HASEVFNREELIQ
+43 HANEVFNREELIQ

-79 LRDGREENISY
+79 LRDGREENTNY

-101 VANVTPMT
+101 VANVVTMT
-109 HEEFLA
+109 HEEFVT
-115 SRHCNAEILPSIVE
+115 SRQNEEIPPSVE
-129 EAEEEQPE
+129 ESEEDCLPI
-137 APVPSIAFP
+137 APAVTFP

-156 MSKEKKAPR
+156 MSKEKKAPQS
-165 KPNKISPWRL
+165 KNKISPWRL
-175 GLMNFIWISILVV
+175 GIMNFIWISMLVV

-217 NFSKEGRSYDLAD
+217 NFTSEGLSYDLAD
-230 GFAQKLMADVA
+230 GFAQKLMSDIA

-246 RVMLKKATFTT
+246 RVMLKKASFTS

-267 RVKEND
+267 RVREND

-288 KVLFSRQYALTNS
+288 KVLFSRQYALTSS
-301 HLKSV
+301 HLKTV
-306 MQQASLD
+306 LQQASLD
-313 LMHAL
+313 LMQVL
-318 KVPDAKLKS
+318 KVSDAKLKS
-327 KVLVAGM
+327 TMLVAGM
-334 PMNPDAVEL
+334 PMNPDALEL
-343 FVEANHYLNV
+343 FVQANHYLNV
-353 SDANQ
+353 SDTKQ
-358 FQHGIDL
+358 FRQGIDL
-365 MEKILEL
+365 MENILEI

-390 NALDPALE
+390 KALDFSQE
-398 LRKGRVQQL
+398 LKKGRMQQL
-407 SEKLETNTKMMVGPI
+407 SEALETNVKMMVGPI

-432 NETIAGDI
+432 HETIIGDMA
-440 DLAKQHLN
+440 LAKRHLG
-448 QALEIRDS
+448 QALRLRDS

-469 DGDLDWASESYSEA
+469 DGDLDLASESYSEA

>member
-43 HASEVFNREELIQ
+43 HANEVFNREELIQ

-79 LRDGREENISY
+79 LRDGREENTNY

-101 VANVTPMT
+101 VANVVTMT
-109 HEEFLA
+109 HEEFVT
-115 SRHCNAEILPSIVE
+115 SRQNEEIPPSVE
-129 EAEEEQPE
+129 ESEEDCLPI
-137 APVPSIAFP
+137 APAVTFP

-156 MSKEKKAPR
+156 MSKEKKAPQS
-165 KPNKISPWRL
+165 KNKISHWRL
-175 GLMNFIWISILVV
+175 GIMNFIWISMLVV

-217 NFSKEGRSYDLAD
+217 NFTNEGLSYDLAD
-230 GFAQKLMADVA
+230 GFAQKLMSDIA

-246 RVMLKKATFTT
+246 RVMLKKTSFTS

-267 RVKEND
+267 RVRENE

-288 KVLFSRQYALTNS
+288 KVLFSRQYALTSS
-301 HLKSV
+301 HLKTV
-306 MQQASLD
+306 LQQASLD
-313 LMHAL
+313 LMQVL

-327 KVLVAGM
+327 TMLVAGM
-334 PMNPDAVEL
+334 PINPDALEL
-343 FVEANHYLNV
+343 FVQANHYLNV
-353 SDANQ
+353 SDAKQ
-358 FQHGIDL
+358 FRQGVNL
-365 MEKILEL
+365 LENILEI

-390 NALDPALE
+390 KVLDFSQE
-398 LRKGRVQQL
+398 LKKGRVQQL
-407 SEKLETNTKMMVGPI
+407 SDALETNVKMMVGPI

-432 NETIAGDI
+432 HETIIGDMAS
-440 DLAKQHLN
+440 AKQHLG
-448 QALEIRDS
+448 QALRLRDS

-469 DGDLDWASESYSEA
+469 DGDLDLASESYSEA

>member
-43 HASEVFNREELIQ
+43 HANEVFNREELIQ

-79 LRDGREENISY
+79 LRDGREENTNY

-101 VANVTPMT
+101 VANVVTMT
-109 HEEFLA
+109 HEEFVT
-115 SRHCNAEILPSIVE
+115 SRQNEEIPPSVE
-129 EAEEEQPE
+129 ESEEDCLPI
-137 APVPSIAFP
+137 APAVTFP

-156 MSKEKKAPR
+156 MSKEKKAPQS
-165 KPNKISPWRL
+165 KNKISHWRL
-175 GLMNFIWISILVV
+175 GIMNFIWISMLVV

-217 NFSKEGRSYDLAD
+217 NFTNEGLSYDLAD
-230 GFAQKLMADVA
+230 GFAQKLMSDIA

-246 RVMLKKATFTT
+246 RVMLKKASFTS

-267 RVKEND
+267 RVREND

-288 KVLFSRQYALTNS
+288 KVLFSRQYALTSS
-301 HLKSV
+301 HLKTV
-306 MQQASLD
+306 LQQASLD
-313 LMHAL
+313 LMQVL
-318 KVPDAKLKS
+318 KVSDAKLKS
-327 KVLVAGM
+327 TMLVAGM
-334 PMNPDAVEL
+334 PMNPDALEL
-343 FVEANHYLNV
+343 FVQANHYLNV
-353 SDANQ
+353 SDTKQ
-358 FQHGIDL
+358 FRQGIYL
-365 MEKILEL
+365 MENILEI

-390 NALDPALE
+390 KALDFSQE
-398 LRKGRVQQL
+398 LKKGRMQQL
-407 SEKLETNTKMMVGPI
+407 SEALETNVKMMVGPI

-432 NETIAGDI
+432 HETIIGDMA
-440 DLAKQHLN
+440 LAKRHLG
-448 QALEIRDS
+448 QALRLRDS

-469 DGDLDWASESYSEA
+469 DGDLDLASESYSEA

>member
-43 HASEVFNREELIQ
+43 HANEVFNREELIQ

-79 LRDGREENISY
+79 LRDGREENTNY

-101 VANVTPMT
+101 VANVVTMT
-109 HEEFLA
+109 YEEFVT
-115 SRHCNAEILPSIVE
+115 SRQNEEIPPSVE
-129 EAEEEQPE
+129 ESEEDCLPI
-137 APVPSIAFP
+137 APAVTFP

-156 MSKEKKAPR
+156 MSKEKKAPQS
-165 KPNKISPWRL
+165 KNKISPWRL
-175 GLMNFIWISILVV
+175 GIMNFIWISMLVV
-188 VMGVFTYK
+188 VMGMFTYK

-217 NFSKEGRSYDLAD
+217 NFTNEGLSYDLAD
-230 GFAQKLMADVA
+230 GFAQKLMSDIA

-246 RVMLKKATFTT
+246 RVMLKKASFTS

-267 RVKEND
+267 RVREND

-288 KVLFSRQYALTNS
+288 KVLFSRQYALTSS
-301 HLKSV
+301 HLKTV
-306 MQQASLD
+306 LQQASLD
-313 LMHAL
+313 LMQVL
-318 KVPDAKLKS
+318 KVSDAKLKS
-327 KVLVAGM
+327 TMLVAGM
-334 PMNPDAVEL
+334 PMNPDALEL
-343 FVEANHYLNV
+343 FVQANHYLNV
-353 SDANQ
+353 SDTKQ
-358 FQHGIDL
+358 FRQGIDL
-365 MEKILEL
+365 MENILEI

-390 NALDPALE
+390 KALDFSQE
-398 LRKGRVQQL
+398 LKKGRMQQL
-407 SEKLETNTKMMVGPI
+407 SEALETNVKMMVGPI

-432 NETIAGDI
+432 HETIIGDMA
-440 DLAKQHLN
+440 LAKRHLG
-448 QALEIRDS
+448 QALRLRDS

-469 DGDLDWASESYSEA
+469 DGDLDLASESYSEA

>member
-43 HASEVFNREELIQ
+43 HANEVFNREELIQ

-79 LRDGREENISY
+79 LRDGREENTNY

-101 VANVTPMT
+101 VANVVTMT
-109 HEEFLA
+109 HEEFVT
-115 SRHCNAEILPSIVE
+115 SRQNEEIPPSVE
-129 EAEEEQPE
+129 ESEEDYLPI
-137 APVPSIAFP
+137 APAVTFP

-156 MSKEKKAPR
+156 MSKEKKAPQS
-165 KPNKISPWRL
+165 KNKISPWRL
-175 GLMNFIWISILVV
+175 GIMNFIWISMLVV

-217 NFSKEGRSYDLAD
+217 NFTNEGLSYDLAD
-230 GFAQKLMADVA
+230 GFAQKLMSDIA

-246 RVMLKKATFTT
+246 RVMLKKASFTS

-267 RVKEND
+267 RVREND

-288 KVLFSRQYALTNS
+288 KVLFSRQYALTSS
-301 HLKSV
+301 HLKTV
-306 MQQASLD
+306 LQQASLD
-313 LMHAL
+313 LMQVL
-318 KVPDAKLKS
+318 KVSDAKLKS
-327 KVLVAGM
+327 TMLVAGM
-334 PMNPDAVEL
+334 PMNPDALEL
-343 FVEANHYLNV
+343 FVQANHYLNV
-353 SDANQ
+353 SDTKQ
-358 FQHGIDL
+358 FRQGIDL
-365 MEKILEL
+365 MENILEI

-390 NALDPALE
+390 KALDFSQE
-398 LRKGRVQQL
+398 LKKGRMQQL
-407 SEKLETNTKMMVGPI
+407 SEALETNVKMMVGPI

-432 NETIAGDI
+432 HETIIGDMA
-440 DLAKQHLN
+440 LAKRHLG
-448 QALEIRDS
+448 QALRLRDS

-469 DGDLDWASESYSEA
+469 DGDLDLASESYSEA

>member
-43 HASEVFNREELIQ
+43 HANEVFNREELIQ

-79 LRDGREENISY
+79 LRDGREENTNY

-101 VANVTPMT
+101 VANVVTMT
-109 HEEFLA
+109 YEEFVT
-115 SRHCNAEILPSIVE
+115 SRQNEEIPPSVE
-129 EAEEEQPE
+129 ESEEDCLPI
-137 APVPSIAFP
+137 APAVTFP

-156 MSKEKKAPR
+156 MSKEKKAPQS
-165 KPNKISPWRL
+165 KNKISPWRL
-175 GLMNFIWISILVV
+175 GIMNFIWISMLVV

-217 NFSKEGRSYDLAD
+217 NFTNEGLSYDLAD
-230 GFAQKLMADVA
+230 GFAQKLMSDIG

-246 RVMLKKATFTT
+246 RVMLKKASFTS

-267 RVKEND
+267 RVREND

-288 KVLFSRQYALTNS
+288 KVLFSRQYALTSS
-301 HLKSV
+301 HLKTV
-306 MQQASLD
+306 LQQASLD
-313 LMHAL
+313 LMQVL
-318 KVPDAKLKS
+318 KVSDAKLKS
-327 KVLVAGM
+327 TMLVAGM
-334 PMNPDAVEL
+334 PMNPDALEL
-343 FVEANHYLNV
+343 FVQANHYLNV
-353 SDANQ
+353 SDTKQ
-358 FQHGIDL
+358 FRQGIDL
-365 MEKILEL
+365 MENILEI

-390 NALDPALE
+390 KALDFSQE
-398 LRKGRVQQL
+398 LKKGRMQQL
-407 SEKLETNTKMMVGPI
+407 SEALETNVKMMVGPI

-432 NETIAGDI
+432 HETIIGDMA
-440 DLAKQHLN
+440 LAKRHLG
-448 QALEIRDS
+448 QALRLRDS

-469 DGDLDWASESYSEA
+469 DGDLDLASESYSEA

>member
-43 HASEVFNREELIQ
+43 HANEVFNREELIQ

-79 LRDGREENISY
+79 LRDGREENTNY

-101 VANVTPMT
+101 VANVVTMT
-109 HEEFLA
+109 HEEFVT
-115 SRHCNAEILPSIVE
+115 SRQNEEILPSVE
-129 EAEEEQPE
+129 ESEEDCLPI
-137 APVPSIAFP
+137 APAVTFP

-156 MSKEKKAPR
+156 MSKEKKAPQS
-165 KPNKISPWRL
+165 KNKISPWRL
-175 GLMNFIWISILVV
+175 GIMNFIWISMLVV

-217 NFSKEGRSYDLAD
+217 NFTNEGLSYDLAD
-230 GFAQKLMADVA
+230 GFAQKLMSDIA

-246 RVMLKKATFTT
+246 RVMLKKASFTS

-267 RVKEND
+267 RVREND

-288 KVLFSRQYALTNS
+288 KVLFSRQYALTSS
-301 HLKSV
+301 HLKTV
-306 MQQASLD
+306 LQQASLD
-313 LMHAL
+313 LMQVL
-318 KVPDAKLKS
+318 KVSDAKLKS
-327 KVLVAGM
+327 TMLVAGM
-334 PMNPDAVEL
+334 PMNPDALEL
-343 FVEANHYLNV
+343 FVQANHYLNV
-353 SDANQ
+353 SDTKQ
-358 FQHGIDL
+358 FRQGIDL
-365 MEKILEL
+365 MENILEI

-390 NALDPALE
+390 KALDFSQE
-398 LRKGRVQQL
+398 LKKGRMQQL
-407 SEKLETNTKMMVGPI
+407 SEALETNVQMMVGPI

-432 NETIAGDI
+432 HETIIGDMA
-440 DLAKQHLN
+440 LAKRHLG
-448 QALEIRDS
+448 QALRLRDS

-469 DGDLDWASESYSEA
+469 DGDLDLASESYSEA

>member
-43 HASEVFNREELIQ
+43 HANEVFNREELIQ

-79 LRDGREENISY
+79 LRDGREENTNY

-101 VANVTPMT
+101 VANVVTMT
-109 HEEFLA
+109 HEEFVT
-115 SRHCNAEILPSIVE
+115 SRQNEEIPPSVE
-129 EAEEEQPE
+129 ESEEDCLPI
-137 APVPSIAFP
+137 APAVTFP

-156 MSKEKKAPR
+156 MSKEKKAPQS
-165 KPNKISPWRL
+165 KNKISPWRL
-175 GLMNFIWISILVV
+175 GIMNFIWISMLVV

-217 NFSKEGRSYDLAD
+217 NFTNEGLSYDLAD
-230 GFAQKLMADVA
+230 GFAQKLMSDIA

-246 RVMLKKATFTT
+246 RVMLKKASFTS

-267 RVKEND
+267 RVREND

-288 KVLFSRQYALTNS
+288 KVLFSRQYALTSS
-301 HLKSV
+301 HLKTV
-306 MQQASLD
+306 LQQASLD
-313 LMHAL
+313 LMQVL
-318 KVPDAKLKS
+318 KVSDAKLKS
-327 KVLVAGM
+327 TMLVAGM
-334 PMNPDAVEL
+334 PMNPGALEL
-343 FVEANHYLNV
+343 FVQANHYLNV
-353 SDANQ
+353 SDTKQ
-358 FQHGIDL
+358 FRQGIDL
-365 MEKILEL
+365 MENILEI

-390 NALDPALE
+390 KALDFSQE
-398 LRKGRVQQL
+398 LKKGRMQQL
-407 SEKLETNTKMMVGPI
+407 SEALETNVKMMVGPI

-432 NETIAGDI
+432 HETIIGDMA
-440 DLAKQHLN
+440 LAKRHLG
-448 QALEIRDS
+448 QALRLRDS

-469 DGDLDWASESYSEA
+469 DGDLDLASESYSEA

>member
-43 HASEVFNREELIQ
+43 HANEVFNREELIQ

-79 LRDGREENISY
+79 LRDGREENTNY

-101 VANVTPMT
+101 VANVVAMT
-109 HEEFLA
+109 HEEFVT
-115 SRHCNAEILPSIVE
+115 SRQNEEIPPSVE
-129 EAEEEQPE
+129 ESEEDCLPI
-137 APVPSIAFP
+137 APAVTFP

-156 MSKEKKAPR
+156 MSKEKKAPQS
-165 KPNKISPWRL
+165 KNKISPWRL
-175 GLMNFIWISILVV
+175 GIMNFIWISMLVV

-217 NFSKEGRSYDLAD
+217 NFTNEGLSYDLAD
-230 GFAQKLMADVA
+230 GFAQKLMSDIA

-246 RVMLKKATFTT
+246 RVMLKKASFTS

-267 RVKEND
+267 RVREND

-288 KVLFSRQYALTNS
+288 KVLFSRQYALTSS
-301 HLKSV
+301 HLKTV
-306 MQQASLD
+306 LQQASLD
-313 LMHAL
+313 LMQVL
-318 KVPDAKLKS
+318 KVSDAKLKS
-327 KVLVAGM
+327 TMLVAGM
-334 PMNPDAVEL
+334 PMNPDALEL
-343 FVEANHYLNV
+343 FVQANHYLNV
-353 SDANQ
+353 SDTKQ
-358 FQHGIDL
+358 FRQGIDL
-365 MEKILEL
+365 MENILEI

-390 NALDPALE
+390 KALDFSQE
-398 LRKGRVQQL
+398 LKKGRMQQL
-407 SEKLETNTKMMVGPI
+407 SEALETNVKMMVGPI

-432 NETIAGDI
+432 HETIIGDKA
-440 DLAKQHLN
+440 LAKRHLG
-448 QALEIRDS
+448 QALRLRDS

-469 DGDLDWASESYSEA
+469 DGDLDLASESYSEA

>member
-43 HASEVFNREELIQ
+43 HANEVFNREELIQ

-79 LRDGREENISY
+79 LRDGREENTNY

-101 VANVTPMT
+101 VANVVTMT
-109 HEEFLA
+109 HEEFVT
-115 SRHCNAEILPSIVE
+115 SRQNEEIPPSVE
-129 EAEEEQPE
+129 ESEEDCLPI
-137 APVPSIAFP
+137 APAVTFP

-156 MSKEKKAPR
+156 MSKEKKAPQS
-165 KPNKISPWRL
+165 KNKISHWRL
-175 GLMNFIWISILVV
+175 GIMNFIWISMLVV

-217 NFSKEGRSYDLAD
+217 NVTNEGLSYDLAD
-230 GFAQKLMADVA
+230 GFAQKLMSDIA

-246 RVMLKKATFTT
+246 RVMLKKASFTS

-267 RVKEND
+267 RVREND

-288 KVLFSRQYALTNS
+288 KVLFSRQYALTSS
-301 HLKSV
+301 HLKTV
-306 MQQASLD
+306 LQQASLD
-313 LMHAL
+313 LMQVL
-318 KVPDAKLKS
+318 KVSDAKLKS
-327 KVLVAGM
+327 TMLVAGM
-334 PMNPDAVEL
+334 PMNPDALEL
-343 FVEANHYLNV
+343 FVQANHYLNV
-353 SDANQ
+353 SDTKQ
-358 FQHGIDL
+358 FRQGIDL
-365 MEKILEL
+365 MENILEI

-390 NALDPALE
+390 KALDFSQE
-398 LRKGRVQQL
+398 LKKGRMQQL
-407 SEKLETNTKMMVGPI
+407 SEALETNVKMMVGPI

-432 NETIAGDI
+432 HETIIGDMA
-440 DLAKQHLN
+440 LAKRHLG
-448 QALEIRDS
+448 QALRLRDS

-469 DGDLDWASESYSEA
+469 DGDLDLASESYSEA

>member
-43 HASEVFNREELIQ
+43 HANEVFNREELIQ

-62 IVTDQV
+62 IVTNQV

-79 LRDGREENISY
+79 LRDGREENTNY

-101 VANVTPMT
+101 VANVVAMT
-109 HEEFLA
+109 HEEFVT
-115 SRHCNAEILPSIVE
+115 SRQNEEIPPSVE
-129 EAEEEQPE
+129 ESEEDCLPI
-137 APVPSIAFP
+137 APAVTFP

-156 MSKEKKAPR
+156 MSKEKKAPQS
-165 KPNKISPWRL
+165 KNKISPWRL
-175 GLMNFIWISILVV
+175 GIMNFIWISMLVV

-217 NFSKEGRSYDLAD
+217 NFTNEGLSYDLAD
-230 GFAQKLMADVA
+230 GFAQKLMSDIA

-246 RVMLKKATFTT
+246 RVMLKKASFTS

-267 RVKEND
+267 RVREND

-288 KVLFSRQYALTNS
+288 KVLFSRQYALTSS
-301 HLKSV
+301 HLKTV
-306 MQQASLD
+306 LQQASLD
-313 LMHAL
+313 LMQVL
-318 KVPDAKLKS
+318 KVSDAKLKS
-327 KVLVAGM
+327 TMLVAGM
-334 PMNPDAVEL
+334 PMNPDALEL
-343 FVEANHYLNV
+343 FVQANHYLNV
-353 SDANQ
+353 SDTKQ
-358 FQHGIDL
+358 FRQGIDL
-365 MEKILEL
+365 MENILEI

-390 NALDPALE
+390 KALDFSQE
-398 LRKGRVQQL
+398 LKKGRMQQL
-407 SEKLETNTKMMVGPI
+407 SEALETNVKMMVGPI

-432 NETIAGDI
+432 HETIIGDMA
-440 DLAKQHLN
+440 LAKRHLG
-448 QALEIRDS
+448 QALRLRDS

-469 DGDLDWASESYSEA
+469 DGDLDLASESYSEA